1 MAYNTFFSYTYLL
14 SLYIFFPVRYMEIL
28 PILKAFKLL
37 SSFKNSFWI
46 TLPDQLH
53 CWKVFH
59 PVCDRSSVLLIL
71 YFEEYKFLISSPH
84 TACTSLANS
93 PVAHCTGDESETQ
106 VGHILCPGH
115 PVRHCLRQVLS
126 SIHWI
131 PKIKPCLLHGRVILS
146 VPGGW
151 RYG

>member
-1 MAYNTFFSYTYLL
+1 
-14 SLYIFFPVRYMEIL
+14 MEIL

-46 TLPDQLH
+46 TLPNQLH
-53 CWKVFH
+53 CWKIFH

-84 TACTSLANS
+84 MACTSLSNS

-131 PKIKPCLLHGRVILS
+131 PKKSNLVFSMGEWFSLFQEGEDMRNYLSSLLCSIL
-146 VPGGW
+146 
-151 RYG
+151 